1 VGGQSASY
9 LAEQLRDFKSKA
21 RDSAVMST
29 MAAAL
34 TPDDITDVSAYYAN
48 VPSRFQ
54 PQPRGDTALI
64 AKGKALAESG
74 NATKGVPGCN
84 SCHGAGGTGEAPTI
98 PYLAGQYAPYT
109 ALELQMWQQGARRN
123 SPEAMRLFA
132 RKLDG
137 SEIAAL
143 AAYYE
148 QAGGSSAAPPAAS
161 TSY

>member
-1 VGGQSASY
+1 MLCGY
-9 LAEQLRDFKSKA
+9 DP
-21 RDSAVMST
+21 
-29 MAAAL
+29 AATL
-34 TPDDITDVSAYYAN
+34 
-48 VPSRFQ
+48 
-54 PQPRGDTALI
+54 
-64 AKGKALAESG
+64 
-74 NATKGVPGCN
+74 
-84 SCHGAGGTGEAPTI
+84 